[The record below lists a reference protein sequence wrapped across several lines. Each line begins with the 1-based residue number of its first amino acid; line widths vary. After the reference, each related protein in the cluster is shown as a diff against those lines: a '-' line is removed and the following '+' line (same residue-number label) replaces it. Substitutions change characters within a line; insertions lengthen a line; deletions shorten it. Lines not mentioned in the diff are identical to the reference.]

1 MGHGPAMFK
10 ETDLIRALRAAR
22 KAGFDVERAEIARDG
37 RIVLVLKNGD
47 KVFPESNEWH
57 EWRTSS

>member
-1 MGHGPAMFK
+1 MGHGPATFK
-10 ETDLIRALRAAR
+10 ETDLTRALRAAR
-22 KAGFDVERAEIARDG
+22 KAGADVERVEIGRDG

-47 KVFPESNEWH
+47 KVFPESNEWD